1 MDDVHFLDL
10 VKNINKKSKF
20 YGKYAVAYSKG
31 LRNSY
36 FHYFTGQTV
45 YTSNKSFGLVK
56 RFSKG
61 ESFMGMKITTKQC
74 WGIIRLE
81 NKNGAYYPSTEE
93 VMEEMKKYLRCKVV

>member
-1 MDDVHFLDL
+1 MEDVQFLDL
-10 VKNINKKSKF
+10 VRNVNPKSKF
-20 YGKYAVAYSKG
+20 YGKYAVAYSNG

-61 ESFMGMKITTKQC
+61 ESFIGMKITIKQC

-93 VMEEMKKYLRCKVV
+93 VMEEMKKYLRSKVV